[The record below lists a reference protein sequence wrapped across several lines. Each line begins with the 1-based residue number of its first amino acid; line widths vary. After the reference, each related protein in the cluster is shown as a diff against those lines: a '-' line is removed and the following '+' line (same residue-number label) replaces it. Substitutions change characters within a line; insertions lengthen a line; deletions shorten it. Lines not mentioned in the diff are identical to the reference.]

1 MDFPRTFLTKI
12 ENVLN
17 HFQIIISKP
26 CTFLDHET
34 LNVIIIRVIELA
46 VGLL

>member
-1 MDFPRTFLTKI
+1 MFVKI
-12 ENVLN
+12 YLN
-17 HFQIIISKP
+17 ELLQIIISKP
-26 CTFLDHET
+26 RTCLDHET